1 MASREYN
8 IQYQRADA
16 ADKKGDACWH
26 PIEAMPLD
34 EVKKLQ
40 ERKLVEQMAYLKERS
55 SFYQKKFADAGVS
68 FDEIC
73 TVEDLQKLPFTY
85 KTEIRESLN
94 AKPPFGLH
102 LAADR
107 KDIVQMQASSGT
119 TGSPSY
125 VALTQNDAEMWH
137 EMNARC
143 FFASGI
149 RPGDMSLHGF
159 AMAKGFVG
167 GVPITQSM
175 QYMGAIDIPIGADGG
190 ADRLLRAAADL
201 RPRVL
206 AAAPNFAI
214 FLGEKAV
221 DILGVEAKTLGIEV
235 VLVGGEPGG
244 GIPAIRQRIEEVWG
258 AKCCEM
264 LGGTDMGVAYWGECE
279 EQSGMHMV
287 GPDYIITELL
297 NPETEEVIPFADG
310 AEGELIYTAVGREA
324 NPLVRFRSGDHVEV
338 RGTTC
343 ACGRTGPKV
352 RCIGR
357 TDDML
362 IIRGANVF
370 PSAIQSVITDMVPE
384 TNGVM
389 RVLADFEGHT
399 SQRALKVIV
408 ERGQGRSPDQDV
420 ALKQSIETHLRNSLV
435 FKADVRIVDPDTF
448 EKPGAVKVALTLREY
463 PDLPDA
469 PK

>member
-1 MASREYN
+1 M
-8 IQYQRADA
+8 QYRRADA
-16 ADKKGDACWH
+16 ADKKGDTCWH
-26 PIEAMPLD
+26 PIEVMPLD
-34 EVKKLQ
+34 EVRKLQ
-40 ERKLVEQMAYLKERS
+40 ESKLVAQMAYLKERS
-55 SFYQKKFADAGVS
+55 PFYQEKFAAAGVS
-68 FDEIC
+68 FDDIR
-73 TVEDLQKLPFTY
+73 TIEDLQKLPFTL
-85 KTEIRESLN
+85 KTEIRESLGE
-94 AKPPFGLH
+94 KPPFGLH

-107 KDIVQMQASSGT
+107 KDIIQMQASSGT

-125 VALTQNDAEMWH
+125 VALTENDAEMWH

-159 AMAKGFVG
+159 ALAKGFVG

-175 QYMGAIDIPIGADGG
+175 QYMGVVDIPIGADGG

-206 AAAPNFAI
+206 AAAPNFAV
-214 FLGEKAV
+214 FLGEKAP

-264 LGGTDMGVAYWGECE
+264 LGGTDIAVAYWGECE

-287 GPDYIITELL
+287 GMDYIITELL
-297 NPETEEVIPFADG
+297 DPESGKVIPFTDG
-310 AEGELIYTAVGREA
+310 AEGELIYTAIGREA

-338 RGTTC
+338 LGTSC

-370 PSAIQSVITDMVPE
+370 PSAIQSVITDMTPE

-399 SQRALKVIV
+399 SQGALKVIV
-408 ERGQGRSPDQDV
+408 ERGRNRPVDQDA
-420 ALKQSIETHLRNSLV
+420 ALKKSIEAHLRNSLA

-448 EKPGAVKVALTLREY
+448 EKPGAVKVALTLREF

-469 PK
+469 AK